1 MGIIQASIPLFFVLI
16 AVELLVARWGRRSF
30 YRLNDS
36 IADLSAG
43 TLSQIAGIF
52 TKVLLVGAYGWT
64 FDHAR
69 LQRFT
74 AVPAWPDAAMLHR
87 ADGGMAWNGTAG
99 FAWLVAFLAVDLA
112 YYWFHRV
119 SHEVNLFWAGH
130 VVHHSSEEYNLA
142 VALRQTAVGGV
153 LSWVFYIPLALL
165 GMSLTQ
171 FATCYALNLIYQF
184 WIHTRAVG
192 RLPRW
197 AEAVLNTPSHHR
209 VHHGVNPEYQDR
221 NYAGVFIVWDRWFGT
236 FTAEAQEPVYGL
248 TTPLRS
254 WNPLWA
260 QVHHYVN
267 IIRNVRTASTWHERW
282 QYVFGSPGWRPASA
296 GGPIAVPPVAA
307 RTFLKF
313 DPAVSPVLARYA
325 LVHFAL
331 AIPPALWVLSA
342 ASTLSATTLACAC
355 FYVALTLTNV
365 GGVLEGRRW
374 SFATEQARLVTVVV
388 AATVLA
394 IVPPANVNAPWHLR
408 AAAATVAAISFA
420 SLLVLR
426 SQRAQFTMSS
436 DESMDL
442 GHMPV
447 FGRHR
452 S

>member
-1 MGIIQASIPLFFVLI
+1 MGIIQASIPLFFLLI
-16 AVELLVARWGRRSF
+16 AVELLVARLGHRTF

-36 IADLSAG
+36 ISDLSAG
-43 TLSQIAGIF
+43 TLSQIAGIA
-52 TKVLLVGAYGWT
+52 TKVLLVGAYGWV

-69 LQRFT
+69 VQRLGMI
-74 AVPAWPDAAMLHR
+74 PAWPDGAMVGRATGAIDIDLAAL
-87 ADGGMAWNGTAG
+87 AG
-99 FAWLVAFLAVDLA
+99 WSAAFVAVDLA

-142 VALRQTAVGGV
+142 VALRQTAVGGA
-153 LSWVFYIPLALL
+153 LSWLFYMPLAML
-165 GMSLTQ
+165 GMSLAQ
-171 FATCYALNLIYQF
+171 FAACYAINLVYQF
-184 WIHTRAVG
+184 WIHTRAIG

-221 NYAGVFIVWDRWFGT
+221 NYAGVFIVWDRWFDT
-236 FTAEAQEPVYGL
+236 FTPEVQEPVYGL

-260 QVHHYVN
+260 QIHQYVA
-267 IIRNVRTASTWHERW
+267 IARNVRQATTWHDRW
-282 QYVFGSPGWRPASA
+282 RHVFGSPGWRPASA
-296 GGPIAVPPVAA
+296 GGSVVVPPVSA

-313 DPAVSPVLARYA
+313 DPAVSRVLAYYA

-331 AIPPALWVLSA
+331 VIPPALWL
-342 ASTLSATTLACAC
+342 LAQSPTMDLPSLTAGG

-374 SFATEQARLVTVVV
+374 AFATEQSRLVALG
-388 AATVLA
+388 AAMVMLAVQRALPPSLA
-394 IVPPANVNAPWHLR
+394 IACTAVSAG
-408 AAAATVAAISFA
+408 
-420 SLLVLR
+420 SLVVLWR
-426 SQRAQFTMSS
+426 QRAQFTMTS

-442 GHMPV
+442 GSLHE
-447 FGRHR
+447 RT
-452 S
+452 

>member
-16 AVELLVARWGRRSF
+16 AVELLVARWGRRSL

-52 TKVLLVGAYGWT
+52 TKVLLVGAYGWI

-69 LQRFT
+69 VQRFT
-74 AVPAWPDAAMLHR
+74 PVPPWPDGAVFVGAAG
-87 ADGGMAWNGTAG
+87 AFAWNLAALGGWVA
-99 FAWLVAFLAVDLA
+99 AFLAVDLA

-153 LSWVFYIPLALL
+153 LSWVFYMPLALL
-165 GMSLTQ
+165 GMSLAQ
-171 FATCYALNLIYQF
+171 FATCYALNLVYQF

-236 FTAEAQEPVYGL
+236 FTPEVQEPVYGL

-260 QVHHYVN
+260 QVHQYVT
-267 IIRNVRTASTWHERW
+267 IMRNVRTASTWPDRW
-282 QYVFGSPGWRPASA
+282 HYVFGSPGWRPASA
-296 GGPIAVPPVAA
+296 GGPVTIPAVAA

-325 LVHFAL
+325 LAHFAL
-331 AIPPALWVLSA
+331 AIPAALWLLSA
-342 ASTLSATTLACAC
+342 APSLSPAQLAAGC

-365 GGVLEGRRW
+365 GGVLEARRW
-374 SFATEQARLVTVVV
+374 AYHTEHARLIALGTALLGLALVPMGLRTAGWTSWRALAGVGAVV
-388 AATVLA
+388 AGC
-394 IVPPANVNAPWHLR
+394 
-408 AAAATVAAISFA
+408 
-420 SLLVLR
+420 SLLVIR
-426 SQRAQFTMSS
+426 QQRNQFTAAS
-436 DESMDL
+436 DERMDIAHL
-442 GHMPV
+442 AEHA
-447 FGRHR
+447 
-452 S
+452 

>member
-16 AVELLVARWGRRSF
+16 AVELLVARWGRRSL
-30 YRLNDS
+30 YRVNDS

-43 TLSQIAGIF
+43 TLSQLAGIF

-69 LQRFT
+69 VQRFT
-74 AVPAWPDAAMLHR
+74 SVPPWPDEAVFVGT
-87 ADGGMAWNGTAG
+87 GGAFAWNLPALAG
-99 FAWLVAFLAVDLA
+99 WLSAFLAVDLA

-153 LSWVFYIPLALL
+153 LSWVFYMPLALL
-165 GMSLTQ
+165 GMTLTQ
-171 FATCYALNLIYQF
+171 FATCYALNLVYQF

-260 QVHHYVN
+260 QVHQYVT
-267 IIRNVRTASTWHERW
+267 IMRNVRTASTWHDRW
-282 QYVFGSPGWRPASA
+282 HYVFGSPAWRPASA
-296 GGPIAVPPVAA
+296 GGPVVIPAVAT

-313 DPAVSPVLARYA
+313 DPAVSPMLARYA
-325 LVHFAL
+325 LAHFAL
-331 AIPPALWVLSA
+331 VIPAALWLLSA
-342 ASTLSATTLACAC
+342 APSLRPARLAAGC

-365 GGVLEGRRW
+365 GGVLEARRW
-374 SFATEQARLVTVVV
+374 AYLTEHARLIALGTAFVGLALIPMGTPAAGRTSWRALALVGAVV
-388 AATVLA
+388 AGCSLVM
-394 IVPPANVNAPWHLR
+394 LR
-408 AAAATVAAISFA
+408 
-420 SLLVLR
+420 R
-426 SQRAQFTMSS
+426 QRNQFTAAS
-436 DESMDL
+436 DERMDVAYL
-442 GHMPV
+442 GE
-447 FGRHR
+447 RT
-452 S
+452 

>member
-16 AVELLVARWGRRSF
+16 AVELLVARWGRRSL
-30 YRLNDS
+30 YRVNDS

-69 LQRFT
+69 LQRF
-74 AVPAWPDAAMLHR
+74 AAMPAWPDAAIFARTNGAIDWH
-87 ADGGMAWNGTAG
+87 GTAIVG
-99 FAWLVAFLAVDLA
+99 WLAAFLAVDLA

-153 LSWVFYIPLALL
+153 LSWVFYMPLALL

-171 FATCYALNLIYQF
+171 FATCYALNLVYQF

-236 FTAEAQEPVYGL
+236 FTEEAQEPVYGL

-260 QVHHYVN
+260 QVHQYVT
-267 IIRNVRTASTWHERW
+267 IMRNVRSASTWHERW
-282 QYVFGSPGWRPASA
+282 QFVFGSPGWRPASA
-296 GGPIAVPPVAA
+296 GGPVAIPAVAA

-325 LVHFAL
+325 LAHFIL
-331 AIPPALWVLSA
+331 AVPAALWLLSA
-342 ASTLSATTLACAC
+342 APTLSPASLAAGC

-365 GGVLEGRRW
+365 GGVLEARRW
-374 SFATEQARLVTVVV
+374 AYITEHARLIALGAALAGLACMPIVLPAVEWKPWRALAATGAVV
-388 AATVLA
+388 AAG
-394 IVPPANVNAPWHLR
+394 
-408 AAAATVAAISFA
+408 
-420 SLLVLR
+420 SLLVIR
-426 SQRAQFTMSS
+426 RQRDQFSATS
-436 DESMDL
+436 DERMDVAHL
-442 GHMPV
+442 QEV
-447 FGRHR
+447 R
-452 S
+452 

>member
-16 AVELLVARWGRRSF
+16 AVELLVARWGRRSL

-69 LQRFT
+69 LQRLA
-74 AVPAWPDAAMLHR
+74 AVPAWPDGAMFR
-87 ADGGMAWNGTAG
+87 GAGSTIAWNGTAIAG
-99 FAWLVAFLAVDLA
+99 WVAAFLAVDLA

-153 LSWVFYIPLALL
+153 LSWVFYMPLALL

-236 FTAEAQEPVYGL
+236 FTPEVQEPVYGL

-260 QVHHYVN
+260 QVHQYVR
-267 IIRNVRTASTWHERW
+267 IVRNVRTASTWHDRW
-282 QYVFGSPGWRPASA
+282 QYVFGSPGWRPGSS
-296 GGPIAVPPVAA
+296 GGPVAIPAVSA

-325 LVHFAL
+325 LVHFVL
-331 AIPPALWVLSA
+331 AIPAALWLLSA
-342 ASTLSATTLACAC
+342 APSLSLAPLAAGC

-365 GGVLEGRRW
+365 GGVLEARRW
-374 SFATEQARLVTVVV
+374 AYITEHARLIALGSALVWLALVPVVSPTVEGKPWRALT
-388 AATVLA
+388 AAGAVLA
-394 IVPPANVNAPWHLR
+394 VG
-408 AAAATVAAISFA
+408 
-420 SLLVLR
+420 SLLVIR
-426 SQRAQFTMSS
+426 WQRDQFTATS
-436 DESMDL
+436 DERMDVAHL
-442 GHMPV
+442 PE
-447 FGRHR
+447 HR
-452 S
+452 